1 MRRLLA
7 IAVAATVVFAGA
19 VGATGP
25 LSPAQADDPWG
36 TGIVQGHVS
45 VPQGIDA
52 TKYWVQ
58 IDTADQKLSYGSS
71 NLTASGEF
79 EVKLVKTGQYR
90 ATVREKNGDTVLS
103 YQTLRTTAGPST
115 FSVTDGQST
124 DVSFTLQAPA
134 ASISGTIDVVGYDRL
149 VIATSELV
157 DGEWLRWDNTY
168 DGSGESPVSYTTPK
182 LTAGTHAV
190 YIYAEDAV
198 LPSESFYYG
207 NSAAWGEPSPI
218 AVGATN
224 LTGINYVIPRSF
236 AAPNPVVA
244 GTPRV
249 GATLTANIG
258 AWQPAPESLS
268 YQWMQRSGD
277 MSEAISGATGASYVP
292 TAADVGKQLELL
304 VIGTKTGY
312 RQKYVYS
319 DPTAAVDAGA
329 LTAPQPTISG
339 TSQVGKTLT
348 AIPGVWGPSP
358 VALKYQWLLDGSA
371 ISGATT
377 DKYQPVVADA
387 GKKLSVRVTGSKTA
401 YASEARTSAETAAI
415 AKSGYV
421 APSVSPFSDLT
432 PSSKFY
438 KEISWMFD
446 TGVSTGVRQSDGS
459 RHYQP
464 KNKVTRQAMAAF
476 LYRIS
481 DVKGY
486 VAPETSPFQDV
497 KPGDSY
503 YKEISWMFDSGL
515 STGVK
520 LADGTRVYQP
530 KGGVSR
536 QAMAAFMYRL
546 DESQKPAAPSA
557 SPFRDVAVGQKFYKE
572 ITWMYSSGLS
582 TGVKQPSGKPKYA
595 PAGMMTRETMAA
607 FLFRADR

>member
-58 IDTADQKLSYGSS
+58 IDTADQKLSYGASS
-71 NLTASGEF
+71 LTASGEF

-90 ATVREKNGDTVLS
+90 ATVREKNGDTVVS
-103 YQTLRTTAGPST
+103 YQTLRTTAGSST
-115 FSVTDGQST
+115 FSVTDGQTT
-124 DVSFTLQAPA
+124 DVSFTLQKPA

-190 YIYAEDAV
+190 YIYAEDSVMPDEA
-198 LPSESFYYG
+198 FYYG

-218 AVGATN
+218 TVGATN

-236 AAPNPVVA
+236 VAPNPVVT

-304 VIGTKTGY
+304 VIGTKAGY

-319 DPTAAVDAGA
+319 DPTAAV
-329 LTAPQPTISG
+329 
-339 TSQVGKTLT
+339 
-348 AIPGVWGPSP
+348 
-358 VALKYQWLLDGSA
+358 
-371 ISGATT
+371 
-377 DKYQPVVADA
+377 
-387 GKKLSVRVTGSKTA
+387 
-401 YASEARTSAETAAI
+401 
-415 AKSGYV
+415 AKSDYV

-438 KEISWMFD
+438 KEIAWMYD
-446 TGVSTGVRQSDGS
+446 TGVSTGVRQPDGS

-481 DVKGY
+481 ADKGY
-486 VAPETSPFQDV
+486 IAPKTSPFQDV

-520 LADGTRVYQP
+520 QADGTRVYQP

-546 DESQKPAAPSA
+546 DESQKPAAPSV
-557 SPFRDVAVGQKFYKE
+557 SPFQDVAVGQKFYKE
-572 ITWMYSSGLS
+572 IAWMYSSGLS
-582 TGVKQPSGKPKYA
+582 TGVKQPSGKPVYA
-595 PAGMMTRETMAA
+595 PAGMVTRETMAA